1 MLKPFFCR
9 AAPQAYA
16 LGLRLAAP
24 QVRVPGLR
32 LAAPPARS
40 LVLAMLSAVLV
51 SGCASFSQDGGFD
64 AIQSATQSRIQKDVV
79 WSRDDTSRSQT
90 QARVDA
96 LLAQPPLAVDDAVQI
111 ALLNNPGLQA
121 TFQSLGIAEADWV
134 QARTLPN
141 PGLTAGRL
149 TRGSEVEWD
158 GVLHLFLMQMLTMPM
173 RGQIEQH
180 LFEKTRSEVTLEV
193 LRLAAETRKAFF
205 TAVAADETARY
216 MQQAMDAAEAGAELG
231 RRMAKAGNWSKLKQ
245 AREQA
250 FYADTVLAR
259 ARAEQA
265 RVQSRERLV
274 RLLGL
279 ENGARL
285 TLPQRLPDLPATLP
299 ALPDIEQQA
308 LDQRLDLQ
316 MQRQAAEALA
326 DNLGLTRRTR
336 FVNVLELGL
345 VYSDSNVLPTQRGF
359 ELTFELPLFD
369 WGQARVA
376 RAEAIYMQTVQRAAA
391 MAVDARSQVRE
402 TYAAYRSQYDT
413 ARYYRDEVV
422 PLQKSISEENL
433 LRYNGMLIGV
443 FELLADARTQIGS
456 VNNAIVAQRDFWLAQ
471 SELQMVLMGPPGTP
485 TVATVSPASV
495 AADGH

>member
-1 MLKPFFCR
+1 MLNSIDRPEWRDTRAR
-9 AAPQAYA
+9 AAS
-16 LGLRLAAP
+16 LTR
-24 QVRVPGLR
+24 
-32 LAAPPARS
+32 PPFTAH
-40 LVLAMLSAVLV
+40 LLAVLGAAWLG
-51 SGCASFSQDGGFD
+51 GCASFSPDGGFD
-64 AIQSATQSRIQKDVV
+64 AVQSATQSHIQKDVV
-79 WSRDDTSRSQT
+79 WSRDDTRRSQT
-90 QARVDA
+90 RARVDA
-96 LLAQPPLAVDDAVQI
+96 LLAQSPLDADTAVQV

-121 TFQSLGIAEADWV
+121 TFQSLGVAEADWV

-141 PGLTAGRL
+141 PGLTVGRL
-149 TRGSEVEWD
+149 TRGDEEEWD

-173 RGQIEQH
+173 RGQIEQR
-180 LFEKTRSEVTLEV
+180 LFEKTRTEVTLEV
-193 LRLAAETRKAFF
+193 LRLAADTRKAFF
-205 TAVAADETARY
+205 TAVAADQTVRY
-216 MQQAMDAAEAGAELG
+216 MQQAMEAAEAGAELG
-231 RRMAKAGNWSKLKQ
+231 RRMEQAGNWSKLKQ

-250 FYADTVLAR
+250 FHADTVLAA

-265 RVQSRERLV
+265 SVQARERLV

-285 TLPQRLPDLPATLP
+285 TLPQRLPDLPVDLP

-316 MQRQAAEALA
+316 MQRLAAEALA

-336 FVNVLELGL
+336 LVNVLELGL
-345 VYSDSNVLPTQRGF
+345 VYSDSNVEPTQRGY

-376 RAEAIYMQTVQRAAA
+376 RAEAIYMQSVQRAAA

-402 TYAAYRSQYDT
+402 AYAAYRSQYHI
-413 ARYYRDEVV
+413 ARHYHDEVV
-422 PLQKSISEENL
+422 PLQKRISAENL

-456 VNNAIVAQRDFWLAQ
+456 VNQAIVAQRDFWLAASDMQ
-471 SELQMVLMGPPGTP
+471 RVLIGPPDATRVTP
-485 TVATVSPASV
+485 VLSAPAS
-495 AADGH
+495 AAAGGH

>member
-1 MLKPFFCR
+1 MNRLPF
-9 AAPQAYA
+9 A
-16 LGLRLAAP
+16 LRTLT
-24 QVRVPGLR
+24 V
-32 LAAPPARS
+32 
-40 LVLAMLSAVLV
+40 LSAALLG
-51 SGCASFSQDGGFD
+51 GCASFSPDGGFD
-64 AIQSATQSRIQKDVV
+64 AVQSVTQSRIQKDVV
-79 WSRDDTSRSQT
+79 WTRDDASRSQT
-90 QARVDA
+90 QTRVDA
-96 LLAQPPLAVDDAVQI
+96 LLAQPLAADDAVQI

-121 TFQSLGIAEADWV
+121 AFQSLGIAEADWV

-173 RGQIEQH
+173 RIQIEQR
-180 LFEKTRSEVTLEV
+180 LFEKTRTEVTLEV
-193 LRLAAETRKAFF
+193 LRLAADTRKAYF

-216 MQQAMDAAEAGAELG
+216 MRQAMEAAEAGADLG
-231 RRMAKAGNWSKLKQ
+231 RRMAQAGNWSKLSQ
-245 AREQA
+245 ARQQV
-250 FYADTVLAR
+250 FYADTALAL

-265 RVQSRERLV
+265 QVQAHEQLT

-279 ENGARL
+279 DNAARL
-285 TLPQRLPDLPATLP
+285 RLPERLPELPATLP

-336 FVNVLELGL
+336 FINVLELGL
-345 VYSDSNVLPTQRGF
+345 VYSDSNVEPTQRGF

-369 WGQARVA
+369 WGTARVA

-391 MAVDARSQVRE
+391 MAVDVRSQVRE
-402 TYAAYRSQYDT
+402 TYAMYRSQYDI
-413 ARYYRDEVV
+413 ARHYRDEVV

-443 FELLADARTQIGS
+443 FELLADARMQIGS

-471 SELQMVLMGPPGTP
+471 SEMQMALIGAPGKMP
-485 TVATVSPASV
+485 AAAVSSAPA
-495 AADGH
+495 AAGGH